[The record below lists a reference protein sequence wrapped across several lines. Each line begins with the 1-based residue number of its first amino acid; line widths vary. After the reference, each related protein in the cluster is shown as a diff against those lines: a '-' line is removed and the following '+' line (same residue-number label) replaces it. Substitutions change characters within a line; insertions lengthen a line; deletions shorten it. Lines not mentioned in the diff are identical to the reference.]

1 MTVKKKKDSFF
12 LPHVW
17 AFVVLKVKWL
27 QYIPRNIYYR
37 VNRLGWKLVFWLML
51 NTAGGLE
58 GKLKP
63 LQKYFDFRNWGWSQ
77 VMRWMQEH
85 EGWVLSI
92 TQPRA
97 EHMKDKWAT
106 VAFHNPKYLDV
117 KYKTA
122 DDGGMIMQSIG
133 LLPLHEHLI
142 TNWHLTPEQ
151 IEKLKQADP
160 KLISDFLKEFEE

>member
-1 MTVKKKKDSFF
+1 M
-12 LPHVW
+12 
-17 AFVVLKVKWL
+17 
-27 QYIPRNIYYR
+27 
-37 VNRLGWKLVFWLML
+37 
-51 NTAGGLE
+51 
-58 GKLKP
+58 
-63 LQKYFDFRNWGWSQ
+63 
-77 VMRWMQEH
+77 
-85 EGWVLSI
+85 LSI
-92 TQPRA
+92 TQPKA

-117 KYKTA
+117 KYETA
-122 DDGGMIMQSIG
+122 DDGGLIMQSIG

>member
-1 MTVKKKKDSFF
+1 MKKKKDSFF

-27 QYIPRNIYYR
+27 QYIPRNIYYK
-37 VNRLGWKLVFWLML
+37 VNRLGWRLVFRLML
-51 NTAGGLE
+51 STAGGLE
-58 GKLKP
+58 GKLRP
-63 LQKYFDFRNWGWSQ
+63 LQKYFDFRNWGWNQ

-92 TQPRA
+92 TQPKA

-117 KYKTA
+117 KYETA
-122 DDGGMIMQSIG
+122 DDGGLIMQSIG